1 MTLVRTPLAVLGS
14 LLAAA
19 AATAADPP
27 PAPPAAV
34 QTAQRALTLDLDR
47 LFGIDLERGHA
58 EFDGSLRRAIWRDD
72 PMVRLAVAVDRE
84 QAAARRGGLVGLPP
98 PFSSTTLLVT
108 MPGPDPRL
116 VFSGPW
122 AADWHDLSTQ
132 EKIGRIAE
140 GAAYAGLIVGI
151 LHALR

>member
-1 MTLVRTPLAVLGS
+1 MAV
-14 LLAAA
+14 

-34 QTAQRALTLDLDR
+34 QAAQRALTLDLNR
-47 LFGIDLERGHA
+47 LLGADLDRGHA

-84 QAAARRGGLVGLPP
+84 QAASRRGGLVGYPA
-98 PFSSTTLLVT
+98 PFSSTTLLATVT
-108 MPGPDPRL
+108 GTDPRL
-116 VFSGPW
+116 ILSGPW
-122 AADWHDLSTQ
+122 ANDWHDLNTQ

-140 GAAYAGLIVGI
+140 GAVYAGLIVGI

>member
-1 MTLVRTPLAVLGS
+1 MTLVRTPLVVVGS
-14 LLAAA
+14 LLVAVAAA
-19 AATAADPP
+19 AADPP
-27 PAPPAAV
+27 SPSAAV
-34 QTAQRALTLDLDR
+34 EPAKPALTLDLNR
-47 LFGIDLERGHA
+47 LFGTDLERGHA

-84 QAAARRGGLVGLPP
+84 QTAARRGGLVGLPP
-98 PFSSTTLLVT
+98 PFSSTTVLVT
-108 MPGPDPRL
+108 IPGPDPRL

-122 AADWHDLSTQ
+122 AEDWRDLSTQ